1 MAGIAGRR
9 CTLQTGGSSFPV
21 AAWRDPP
28 RMDQPGPQV
37 NMEVDRAAVTHAPTL
52 ILNQG
57 QMVTVTV
64 HNGLG
69 GVTNTSLVFP
79 GHDVTS
85 CTGPLGVL
93 TCEAAPGGSA
103 SYTFEATNA
112 GTYMYHAG
120 TDVALQVEMGIVGA
134 IIVRPFGYDAINPTA
149 YGHPDTAYEREY
161 LFVLSE
167 MDSRIH
173 EAVEFGDS
181 LVGTEMLGDYF
192 SNYWFINGRTAPDT
206 MAAPGVPWP
215 PTQPY
220 NILPQIHPGER
231 LLMRVISAG
240 RDLHPYHHHGNH
252 ARPIARDGRMLSS
265 APGAGADLSFEVFTI
280 QALPG
285 ESYDAIFQW
294 TGQDLGWDIYG
305 TLAQGRCQKTSA
317 RFRVEL
323 GERLGESFEGAT
335 EDLDVVWAEQV
346 VGESGLR
353 LQVLEVAGQDLSP
366 APPALPE

>member
-1 MAGIAGRR
+1 M
-9 CTLQTGGSSFPV
+9 
-21 AAWRDPP
+21 
-28 RMDQPGPQV
+28 
-37 NMEVDRAAVTHAPTL
+37 DRAAVTHAPTL

-252 ARPIARDGRMLSS
+252 ARLIARDGRMLSS

-294 TGQDLGWDIYG
+294 TGQDLGWDRSMAFRAPWAG
-305 TLAQGRCQKTSA
+305 PRRGRRSWSERVSCSTAARMSRSSCSQVADVGLCTPLSEGYRRRAERSSSNSSA
-317 RFRVEL
+317 RLRSVVAACPRRCVLVL
-323 GERLGESFEGAT
+323 G
-335 EDLDVVWAEQV
+335 
-346 VGESGLR
+346 
-353 LQVLEVAGQDLSP
+353 AGHRQTT
-366 APPALPE
+366 A